1 MKLLALISNVFL
13 TISIYSQNELILQK
27 INSEN
32 KPWTDTVI
40 NDSEQKFT
48 FAVVTDRTGG
58 HREGIW
64 QKGVEKLNL
73 MQPAFVVSVGDLIEG
88 YTENKKQIN
97 QQWNEFNEMVNQLE
111 MPFFYVAGN
120 HDYSNEIMENEWFER
135 YGTDHYHFLYNDVLV
150 IWLKIESLLKNRKH
164 SVFTGHHHK
173 YTLYERN
180 RNDYFVLSTM
190 GGGSE
195 LRGKEYGE
203 FDHFLFITMTKKGPR
218 FANLM
223 LDGIEDK
230 NVLKSE

>member
-13 TISIYSQNELILQK
+13 TISIYSQNELIIQK

-88 YTENKKQIN
+88 YTENKKKSIN
-97 QQWNEFNEMVNQLE
+97 NSRNLHLYTHIIQELYCSALLISIILFFN
-111 MPFFYVAGN
+111 
-120 HDYSNEIMENEWFER
+120 
-135 YGTDHYHFLYNDVLV
+135 
-150 IWLKIESLLKNRKH
+150 
-164 SVFTGHHHK
+164 
-173 YTLYERN
+173 
-180 RNDYFVLSTM
+180 
-190 GGGSE
+190 
-195 LRGKEYGE
+195 
-203 FDHFLFITMTKKGPR
+203 
-218 FANLM
+218 
-223 LDGIEDK
+223 
-230 NVLKSE
+230 

>member
-1 MKLLALISNVFL
+1 MVFMHQPL
-13 TISIYSQNELILQK
+13 WL
-27 INSEN
+27 
-32 KPWTDTVI
+32 
-40 NDSEQKFT
+40 
-48 FAVVTDRTGG
+48 
-58 HREGIW
+58 RESG
-64 QKGVEKLNL
+64 KN
-73 MQPAFVVSVGDLIEG
+73 
-88 YTENKKQIN
+88 
-97 QQWNEFNEMVNQLE
+97 
-111 MPFFYVAGN
+111 
-120 HDYSNEIMENEWFER
+120 
-135 YGTDHYHFLYNDVLV
+135 
-150 IWLKIESLLKNRKH
+150 WLKIENLLKNRKH

-230 NVLKSE
+230 NILKSE